1 MNKYI
6 RRGREL
12 VNVSDASVVNETSLP
27 ASEFASSAAPVA
39 NESSLPASEFA
50 SSAAPVANE
59 SSLPAPEYASSVA
72 PVANESSLPASEF
85 ASSAAPVANESSLPA
100 SEFASS
106 VVSVANESSL
116 PASEFAS
123 SVVSVANESSHTAPE
138 FALSTELATNESSL
152 HALEF
157 ALPAEPI
164 TNESSL
170 PAPSAAPVA
179 NESSLHAPEFDSSA
193 ANIENESYF
202 PVLEFSPFI
211 VSLENKS
218 SSEPNYNDP
227 AMWPQVNDC
236 LREYFSRKTPN
247 QNIEF
252 ITSSKKFIGDKER
265 MCSIANFSRVKK
277 KTETSDQALCK
288 DGYSDWR
295 NVSKRLHQH
304 ENSEDHRAAVF
315 SFSQRSAAANR
326 IDCSFV
332 EQQEEECRYWEKV
345 LTRVVA
351 VIKFIS
357 QRGLSIFGENETIG
371 SAHNGNFLGILE
383 LLSTFDPI
391 LAGHINKYGNKG
403 KGVTNYLSSTI
414 VSELVAIMSRKVL
427 EVIIQQVHQAKYF
440 GLIVDSTPDISHI
453 DQLAIVLRYV
463 DTDGDAVER
472 FLTFHAIHNHTS
484 SHLHDVI
491 VEYLKSLNI
500 DLKYCRGQSYDNA
513 SNMSGKYSGLQA
525 RLKEDNHLIEYVPCS
540 AHSLN
545 LVGTNAAECCSS
557 AVSFFG
563 IVQTLYNFF
572 SGSTHRWELLKEQ
585 MKNETRPITLKST
598 STTRWSANADA
609 VKALKKN
616 FSAIGNVLCAISNN
630 PEENLSTRHDAKSLF
645 GSIKTFEFA
654 LMLIIWD
661 AILQRI
667 NKSNI
672 SLQKVNCEISTII
685 SLYESLVAFIQKV
698 REEFDM
704 YEVEAAKLAF
714 TKEYTSKRKRNTPK
728 SKYLDESSSTGV
740 SLSDREKFLYETHN
754 VLCDA
759 IISELNKRKKT
770 YSSLD
775 TRFGF
780 LTSKNMGTYEIQK
793 AAKNFQEISH

>member
-1 MNKYI
+1 
-6 RRGREL
+6 
-12 VNVSDASVVNETSLP
+12 
-27 ASEFASSAAPVA
+27 
-39 NESSLPASEFA
+39 
-50 SSAAPVANE
+50 
-59 SSLPAPEYASSVA
+59 
-72 PVANESSLPASEF
+72 
-85 ASSAAPVANESSLPA
+85 
-100 SEFASS
+100 
-106 VVSVANESSL
+106 
-116 PASEFAS
+116 
-123 SVVSVANESSHTAPE
+123 
-138 FALSTELATNESSL
+138 
-152 HALEF
+152 
-157 ALPAEPI
+157 
-164 TNESSL
+164 
-170 PAPSAAPVA
+170 
-179 NESSLHAPEFDSSA
+179 
-193 ANIENESYF
+193 
-202 PVLEFSPFI
+202 
-211 VSLENKS
+211 
-218 SSEPNYNDP
+218 
-227 AMWPQVNDC
+227 
-236 LREYFSRKTPN
+236 
-247 QNIEF
+247 
-252 ITSSKKFIGDKER
+252 
-265 MCSIANFSRVKK
+265 
-277 KTETSDQALCK
+277 
-288 DGYSDWR
+288 
-295 NVSKRLHQH
+295 
-304 ENSEDHRAAVF
+304 
-315 SFSQRSAAANR
+315 
-326 IDCSFV
+326 
-332 EQQEEECRYWEKV
+332 
-345 LTRVVA
+345 
-351 VIKFIS
+351 
-357 QRGLSIFGENETIG
+357 
-371 SAHNGNFLGILE
+371 
-383 LLSTFDPI
+383 
-391 LAGHINKYGNKG
+391 
-403 KGVTNYLSSTI
+403 
-414 VSELVAIMSRKVL
+414 MSRKVL

-525 RLKEDNHLIEYVPCS
+525 RLKDNHLIEYVPCS

-728 SKYLDESSSTGV
+728 SKHLDESSSTGV

-759 IISELNKRKKT
+759 IISELNKRKKA

-793 AAKNFQEISH
+793 AAKNFQEIYTDDIEEFPEEYLQFSNFNLGNITPSEKLKGLKSLGIEHTFPNVSTALQIMLSIPISNCSSERSFSVLKRIKNRLRSSISLNNLSYLSLLAIESDLTEVINFDDVIKDFVSAKTRKMPFHK

>member
-39 NESSLPASEFA
+39 NESSLPAPEF
-50 SSAAPVANE
+50 
-59 SSLPAPEYASSVA
+59 ASSVA

-106 VVSVANESSL
+106 VVSVANESSHTAPEFASSVAPVANESSL

-193 ANIENESYF
+193 ANIENESSF

-211 VSLENKS
+211 VSLEDKS

-236 LREYFSRKTPN
+236 LREYFSRKKPN

-277 KTETSDQALCK
+277 NGDKVLRDWLVYSPSATALFCYVCKLYTTSDQALCK

-383 LLSTFDPI
+383 LLSTFDPF

-414 VSELVAIMSRKVL
+414 VSS
-427 EVIIQQVHQAKYF
+427 
-440 GLIVDSTPDISHI
+440 
-453 DQLAIVLRYV
+453 
-463 DTDGDAVER
+463 
-472 FLTFHAIHNHTS
+472 
-484 SHLHDVI
+484 
-491 VEYLKSLNI
+491 
-500 DLKYCRGQSYDNA
+500 
-513 SNMSGKYSGLQA
+513 
-525 RLKEDNHLIEYVPCS
+525 
-540 AHSLN
+540 
-545 LVGTNAAECCSS
+545 
-557 AVSFFG
+557 
-563 IVQTLYNFF
+563 
-572 SGSTHRWELLKEQ
+572 
-585 MKNETRPITLKST
+585 
-598 STTRWSANADA
+598 
-609 VKALKKN
+609 
-616 FSAIGNVLCAISNN
+616 
-630 PEENLSTRHDAKSLF
+630 
-645 GSIKTFEFA
+645 
-654 LMLIIWD
+654 
-661 AILQRI
+661 
-667 NKSNI
+667 
-672 SLQKVNCEISTII
+672 
-685 SLYESLVAFIQKV
+685 
-698 REEFDM
+698 
-704 YEVEAAKLAF
+704 
-714 TKEYTSKRKRNTPK
+714 
-728 SKYLDESSSTGV
+728 
-740 SLSDREKFLYETHN
+740 
-754 VLCDA
+754 
-759 IISELNKRKKT
+759 
-770 YSSLD
+770 
-775 TRFGF
+775 
-780 LTSKNMGTYEIQK
+780 
-793 AAKNFQEISH
+793 